1 MVCTTYLL
9 STYLMFYTI
18 GLMQSASFRN
28 ELFAIWAS
36 FLLIGLGSVDSISAY
51 SLEDNEQ
58 RKRYTWQMIVKTFS
72 LGWLIALYEDES
84 HFTLPLWLLYSVT
97 LLKTGER
104 IRAFKLASQAGLA
117 RNTRLI
123 ADFMGY
129 EHELSNQN
137 EVDPAHMEGYNY
149 LVTGEDQTTL
159 TVTPP
164 FYHQRLEINDE
175 VVTIHKIWHCK
186 GRLLTSR
193 GDPDDQLKDI
203 CLSFALYKL
212 ICRRFSGYPLWE
224 CSQEKTWN
232 FVRYGLLSKEDDY
245 ERPFRVIEV
254 ELSFLFDRLYTKY
267 PVIFEAGRV
276 KYKIIE
282 LVCLIIGCWVAAS
295 VLGHYHPPKD
305 CVNLKVSEFNIDV
318 LVTGV
323 VVIFILSMEVIQIF
337 FIIFSDW
344 AKVLLLCKYVQNP
357 SWQANICIEKM
368 IGFICRGRLFKPW
381 ERKIC
386 QYSVLRSFNYSP
398 SRLLYNCLTSD
409 FLDRPGKGRKG
420 ITCTKLPAEV
430 KKAIILSLKSNGQTL
445 SNGEA
450 SLCRNGVENELSW
463 ACRLE
468 TNTHVIMVWHI
479 ATSLCELALSKSVLH
494 TQRRQ
499 EYFIVATSLSKYCAY
514 LLAFAPRFL
523 PDSAYVSEFIFDQVV
538 IETSEFLKKCKSMEK
553 RFEKMMTLGDG
564 DSVDTVTERGAV
576 LAKRLMRGIED
587 EELRWKI
594 LADFWAE
601 MMLFVAPSDDA
612 TLHAGISS

>member
-1 MVCTTYLL
+1 MVCATYLL
-9 STYLMFYTI
+9 STYLMFYTL

-28 ELFAIWAS
+28 ELYAIWAS

-58 RKRYTWQMIVKTFS
+58 RKRYTWKMIVKTFS

-97 LLKTGER
+97 LLKTRER

-149 LVTGEDQTTL
+149 LVRGEDQTTL

-175 VVTIHKIWHCK
+175 VITIHKIWHCK

-224 CSQEKTWN
+224 CPQEKTWN

-245 ERPFRVIEV
+245 ERPFRVIE
-254 ELSFLFDRLYTKY
+254 
-267 PVIFEAGRV
+267 AGRV

-282 LVCLIIGCWVAAS
+282 LVYLIIGCWVAAS

-305 CVNLKVSEFNIDV
+305 SVNLKVN
-318 LVTGV
+318 
-323 VVIFILSMEVIQIF
+323 
-337 FIIFSDW
+337 
-344 AKVLLLCKYVQNP
+344 
-357 SWQANICIEKM
+357 
-368 IGFICRGRLFKPW
+368 
-381 ERKIC
+381 
-386 QYSVLRSFNYSP
+386 
-398 SRLLYNCLTSD
+398 
-409 FLDRPGKGRKG
+409 RPGKGRKG

-450 SLCRNGVENELSW
+450 SLCRHGVENELSW

-468 TNTHVIMVWHI
+468 TNIHVIMVWHI
-479 ATSLCELALSKSVLH
+479 ATSLCELALSKSILH

-514 LLAFAPRFL
+514 LVAFAPRFL
-523 PDSAYVSEFIFDQVV
+523 PDSAYVSEFIFNQVV
-538 IETSEFLKKCKSMEK
+538 IETREFLKKCKSMEK

-564 DSVDTVTERGAV
+564 DSADTVTERGAM
-576 LAKRLMRGIED
+576 LAKRLMRGIEN

-612 TLHAGISS
+612 TLHAESLAEGGQFITHLWALLSHAGILKQDSIMPGI